1 MGSARSGGRRV
12 SAIAAERMTG
22 DRPSSIFFVCDFPP
36 GFSGAKHHS
45 VGVGG
50 TEALVVVLA
59 ETLAARGI
67 TVTVATRIPGESR
80 DCGVSYVPINA
91 ARPGD
96 AGVTVLVKRWSEAAV
111 GAGPVRF
118 FLATDVHVP
127 DPGELARS
135 IGWSTVSAAL
145 SSFMRA
151 SLTAVEAAPAMEV
164 LPPPIALGDYPNP
177 DERRSPVLLYC
188 SVPDRGLY
196 YLKDI
201 FPAIR
206 RRVAGA
212 TLVITSDFTLW
223 GKAGARDAFMRFFE
237 GQPGVEYLG
246 HVDRSRLVAEQLR
259 ARVLAYPC
267 TFEEGFCIAAAE
279 CMAAG
284 AVPVTT
290 NAFALTTT
298 VGASGALIDGRPRSW
313 FYRRKFVNAAS
324 RLLTDDGYWRDRSMA
339 CRNHARSWDA
349 NVVAS
354 QFLALVA
361 RAGKDGG

>member
-1 MGSARSGGRRV
+1 
-12 SAIAAERMTG
+12 MT
-22 DRPSSIFFVCDFPP
+22 DDHPSSVNFICDFAP
-36 GFSGAKHHS
+36 GFSGAKHHGE
-45 VGVGG
+45 GVGG

-67 TVTVATRIPGESR
+67 RVTVATRMPRESR
-80 DCGVSYVPINA
+80 DRDVSYVPVNA
-91 ARPGD
+91 ARPREAD
-96 AGVTVLVKRWSEAAV
+96 VTVLVKRWSEAAV
-111 GAGPVRF
+111 GAAPVRF

-127 DPGELARS
+127 DPGELAQS
-135 IGWSTVSAAL
+135 IRWSTISAAL
-145 SSFMRA
+145 SPFMRA
-151 SLTAVEAAPAMEV
+151 RLNAVEAVPGMEV
-164 LPPPIALGDYPNP
+164 LAPPVALGDYPDP
-177 DERRSPVLLYC
+177 AERRSPVLLYC

-201 FPAIR
+201 FPTIR

-223 GKAGARDAFMRFFE
+223 GRAGASEAFMRFFE

-246 HVDRSRLVAEQLR
+246 HVDRARLVAEQLR

-267 TFEEGFCIAAAE
+267 IFEEGFCIAAAE

-298 VGASGALIDGRPRSW
+298 VGAAGVLINGRPRSW
-313 FYRRKFVNAAS
+313 FYRRTFVNATA
-324 RLLTDDGYWRDRSMA
+324 RLLTDDVYWRDRSLA
-339 CRNHARSWDA
+339 CRNHARAWDA
-349 NVVAS
+349 EIVAS

-361 RAGKDGG
+361 STGKAGG

>member
-22 DRPSSIFFVCDFPP
+22 DTPASVLFICDFPP
-36 GFSGAKHHS
+36 GFSGAKHHAE
-45 VGVGG
+45 GVGG

-59 ETLAARGI
+59 ETLAAREI
-67 TVTVATRIPGESR
+67 AVTVATRTPAESR
-80 DCGVSYVPINA
+80 ERAVWYVPIEA
-91 ARPGD
+91 ARPRE
-96 AGVTVLVKRWSEAAV
+96 AGVTVLVKRWSDSAAA
-111 GAGPVRF
+111 AGPIRV

-127 DPGELARS
+127 DPAELARS
-135 IGWSTVSAAL
+135 LSWSTVSAAL
-145 SSFMRA
+145 SPFMRDR
-151 SLTAVEAAPAMEV
+151 LTAVVAAPRMEV
-164 LPPPIALGDYPNP
+164 LPPPVALGDYPKP

-223 GKAGARDAFMRFFE
+223 GRTGARDAFMRFFE

-246 HVDRSRLVAEQLR
+246 HVARSRLVAEQRR
-259 ARVLAYPC
+259 ARILAYPC

-298 VGASGALIDGRPRSW
+298 VGGSGVLIDGRPRSW
-313 FYRRKFVNAAS
+313 FYRRRFVNAAT
-324 RLLTDDGYWRDRSMA
+324 RLLTDDEYWRDRSTA
-339 CRNHARSWDA
+339 CRSQARSWDA
-349 NVVAS
+349 SVVAG

-361 RAGKDGG
+361 GAGKDGG

>member
-1 MGSARSGGRRV
+1 
-12 SAIAAERMTG
+12 MTG
-22 DRPSSIFFVCDFPP
+22 DRPASVFFVCDFPP
-36 GFSGAKHHS
+36 GFSGATHHAD
-45 VGVGG
+45 GVGG

-67 TVTVATRIPGESR
+67 AVTVATRTPRESR
-80 DCGVSYVPINA
+80 DCGVSYVPIA
-91 ARPGD
+91 SARPRD
-96 AGVTVLVKRWSEAAV
+96 AAVTVLVKRWSEVAA
-111 GAGPVRF
+111 GAGPLRV

-127 DPGELARS
+127 DPAELARS

-145 SSFMRA
+145 SPFMRD
-151 SLTAVEAAPAMEV
+151 SLTAVASAPGMEI
-164 LPPPIALGDYPNP
+164 LPPPVALGDYPIR
-177 DERRSPVLLYC
+177 DEPRGPVLLYC

-223 GKAGARDAFMRFFE
+223 GQAGARDAFMRFFE

-246 HVDRSRLVAEQLR
+246 HVERSRLVAEQLR
-259 ARVLAYPC
+259 ARILAYPC

-298 VGASGALIDGRPRSW
+298 VGASGVLIDGRPRSW
-313 FYRRKFVNAAS
+313 FFRRRFVNAAS
-324 RLLTDDGYWRDRSMA
+324 RLLTDDEYWRDRSRA

-349 NVVAS
+349 SVVAS
-354 QFLALVA
+354 QFLALLA
-361 RAGKDGG
+361 RTGEVSP